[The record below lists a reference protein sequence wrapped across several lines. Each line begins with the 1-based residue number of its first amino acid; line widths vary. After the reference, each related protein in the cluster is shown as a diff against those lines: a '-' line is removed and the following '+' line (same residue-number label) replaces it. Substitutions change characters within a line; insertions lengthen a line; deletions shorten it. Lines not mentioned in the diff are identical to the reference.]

1 MLLLS
6 EFLDSMQ
13 TQRLVIALLC
23 APLMELG
30 ANISALA
37 QVPSSGDLAP
47 DANQERQLS
56 PDLEE
61 SLDNTQ
67 DGLDQPDPN
76 VSPEEPVF
84 IDISDVPQVTD
95 ICVSDDTDTQDRFPA
110 PLPSNGRR
118 PGQALVY
125 DTEALQELL
134 SQVLTAS
141 RQGTSEFS
149 RRNDSPEITLTE
161 LCAWAKAITLKYVQD
176 GYLTSQ
182 AIVPSSSPTELQ
194 VYEGLLANEDIEIE
208 GLNRLREGYVRD
220 RLLLGIDTPL
230 RIQDLEAQ
238 LQILRRDPLFDK
250 VSASIGPKT
259 GASISESQLRVK
271 ITESDLLDGTL
282 SYDND
287 SPESLGTNR
296 FETEL
301 VFRNMSGIGD
311 TLTTS
316 WRQTGELGSRLHLF
330 SYEAPFNAEG
340 GTIRLETNVGR
351 SRIVNEPFNQFDIED
366 RSGQYQ
372 ISLRQPVWRT
382 AQDEFALSIGYGY
395 RQSQTTVLNQ
405 GTQLGAGPEE
415 DGHTRLSVIR
425 FSQDY
430 IRRDPQGAWVMQSQF
445 NWGNDWFGATSQ
457 EDGIPDS
464 QFLSWLGKGARY
476 QYLDD
481 SRQHLLIG
489 RLDLQLTTD
498 ALLSPE
504 QFVVGGGQ
512 SVRGYRQNARSG
524 DNGLRISLEDRITL
538 RRSTTG
544 SPSVQLIPFWD
555 LGYVWSHPSNPN
567 VTPTQRLLSSVGIG
581 GWWQPLPDFTV
592 QVDYGLPLTP
602 IADNGSDLL
611 QGHGLHFNLDYEF

>member
-1 MLLLS
+1 MVDPLAVSCIFHGLCGPFLGFSDFVVLLLS

-37 QVPSSGDLAP
+37 QVPPSGDLAP

-76 VSPEEPVF
+76 LSPEEPV
-84 IDISDVPQVTD
+84 IINIPTAPEEPD
-95 ICVSDDTDTQDRFPA
+95 ICTPDLPDNADRLSVDTPTKDYR
-110 PLPSNGRR
+110 SREN
-118 PGQALVY
+118 LVY
-125 DTEALQELL
+125 DPETLQELL
-134 SQVLTAS
+134 SQVLTEL

-149 RRNDSPEITLTE
+149 RRNDNPAITLTE

-182 AIVPSSSPTELQ
+182 AIVPSSNPTELR

-230 RIQDLEAQ
+230 RIQDLEDQ
-238 LQILRRDPLFDK
+238 LQILRRDPLFDQ
-250 VSASIGPKT
+250 VSASIGPKE
-259 GASISESQLRVK
+259 GASISESQLRVRL
-271 ITESDLLDGTL
+271 TESDILDGTL

-351 SRIVNEPFNQFDIED
+351 SRIVNEPFSRFDIED

-382 AQDEFALSIGYGY
+382 AQDEFALSIGYSY
-395 RQSQTTVLNQ
+395 RQSQTTVLDQ

-430 IRRDPQGAWVMQSQF
+430 IRRDPQGAWVM
-445 NWGNDWFGATSQ
+445 
-457 EDGIPDS
+457 
-464 QFLSWLGKGARY
+464 
-476 QYLDD
+476 
-481 SRQHLLIG
+481 
-489 RLDLQLTTD
+489 
-498 ALLSPE
+498 
-504 QFVVGGGQ
+504 
-512 SVRGYRQNARSG
+512 
-524 DNGLRISLEDRITL
+524 
-538 RRSTTG
+538 
-544 SPSVQLIPFWD
+544 
-555 LGYVWSHPSNPN
+555 
-567 VTPTQRLLSSVGIG
+567 
-581 GWWQPLPDFTV
+581 
-592 QVDYGLPLTP
+592 
-602 IADNGSDLL
+602 
-611 QGHGLHFNLDYEF
+611 

>member
-30 ANISALA
+30 ANISAVA
-37 QVPSSGDLAP
+37 QVPSSSDLAP
-47 DANQERQLS
+47 DTNQERQLFS
-56 PDLEE
+56 DPADP
-61 SLDNTQ
+61 LDDTQ
-67 DGLDQPDPN
+67 DELDQP
-76 VSPEEPVF
+76 SRSREEELF
-84 IDISDVPQVTD
+84 GPQSGPKVTD
-95 ICVSDDTDTQDRFPA
+95 LCISYSSGNPDRFPA
-110 PLPSNGRR
+110 PIPTNGRSS
-118 PGQALVY
+118 GQALVY
-125 DTEALQELL
+125 DAETLQELL
-134 SQVLTAS
+134 NGILTES
-141 RQGTSEFS
+141 RQETSEFS
-149 RRNDSPEITLTE
+149 RRNDTPEITLTE

-182 AIVPSSSPTELQ
+182 AIVPSSNPPELR
-194 VYEGLLANEDIEIE
+194 VYEGLLAQENIEIE

-230 RIQDLEAQ
+230 RIQDLEDQ
-238 LQILRRDPLFDK
+238 LQILRRDPLFDQ
-250 VSASIGPKT
+250 VSASIGPKE
-259 GASISESQLRVK
+259 GASISESQLRVRL
-271 ITESDLLDGTL
+271 TESDILDGTL

-351 SRIVNEPFNQFDIED
+351 SRIVNEPFSRFDIED

-382 AQDEFALSIGYGY
+382 AQDEFALSIGYSY
-395 RQSQTTVLNQ
+395 RQSQTTVLDQ

-457 EDGIPDS
+457 EDGVPDS

-476 QYLDD
+476 QYLDR

-538 RRSTTG
+538 RRSATG

-567 VTPTQRLLSSVGIG
+567 VTPTQRLLSSVGVG
-581 GWWQPLPDFTV
+581 GWWQPMPDFTV

-602 IADNGSDLL
+602 IADNGNDLL

>member
-1 MLLLS
+1 
-6 EFLDSMQ
+6 MQ

-23 APLMELG
+23 APLMEIG

-37 QVPSSGDLAP
+37 QVPSSNDLAP

-61 SLDNTQ
+61 SLDDRQNE
-67 DGLDQPDPN
+67 PDPSSPSI
-76 VSPEEPVF
+76 SPEEDLIFPGL
-84 IDISDVPQVTD
+84 SDAPQVND
-95 ICVSDDTDTQDRFPA
+95 ICVSDYPKSQDRFPV
-110 PLPSNGRR
+110 PLPTNGHS

-125 DTEALQELL
+125 DTETLQELL
-134 SQVLTAS
+134 NEVLTES
-141 RQGTSEFS
+141 RQGNSKFF
-149 RRNDSPEITLTE
+149 RQNDASTITLTE
-161 LCAWAKAITLKYVQD
+161 LCAWAKAITLQYVQD

-182 AIVPSSSPTELQ
+182 AIVPDSDPNKLR

-230 RIQDLEAQ
+230 RIQDLEDQ
-238 LQILRRDPLFDK
+238 LQTLRRDPLFDK
-250 VSASIGPKT
+250 VSASLGPK
-259 GASISESQLRVK
+259 ADYLISESRLRVK
-271 ITESDLLDGTL
+271 LTESDVLDGTL

-301 VFRNMSGIGD
+301 VFRNLSGIGD
-311 TLTTS
+311 TLTTN

-340 GTIRLETNVGR
+340 GTVRLETNVGR
-351 SRIVNEPFNQFDIED
+351 SRIVSEPFNQFDVED

-372 ISLRQPVWRT
+372 ISVRQPLWRT
-382 AQDEFALSIGYGY
+382 AQDEFALSIGYSY

-405 GTQLGAGPEE
+405 GTQFGAGPEA

-445 NWGNDWFGATSQ
+445 NWGNDWFGATDQ

-476 QYLDD
+476 QYLDSD
-481 SRQHLLIG
+481 RQHLLIG

-512 SVRGYRQNARSG
+512 SVRGYRQNVRSG
-524 DNGLRISLEDRITL
+524 DNGLRVSLEDRITL
-538 RRSTTG
+538 RRNATG
-544 SPSVQLIPFWD
+544 SPSVQIIPFWD
-555 LGYVWSHPSNPN
+555 LGFVWSHPSNPN
-567 VTPTQRLLSSVGIG
+567 TTPTNRLLSSVGIG

-592 QVDYGLPLTP
+592 QVDYGLPLNP
-602 IADNGSDLL
+602 IADNGNDLL
-611 QGHGLHFNLDYEF
+611 QGHGLNFNLDYDF